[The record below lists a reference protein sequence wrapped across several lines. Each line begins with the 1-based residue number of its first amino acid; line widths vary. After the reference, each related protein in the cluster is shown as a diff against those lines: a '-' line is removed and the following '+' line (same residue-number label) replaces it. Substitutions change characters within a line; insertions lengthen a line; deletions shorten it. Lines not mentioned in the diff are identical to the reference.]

1 LSEKVHFYLT
11 TYSSSTSLEFKLI
24 TTNYKIPRP
33 KTYNKKDPWGLIYSY
48 HYIFHQLDTAFFNE
62 LNSSSKATSIDNL
75 KNARS
80 LHNSL
85 KNWIGDYKLYYTNL
99 SNGGISYKINNF
111 NVVLSN
117 SSDGYEFKEIKRRL
131 VKKGSFGYTVK
142 ELQNYFKLENTGCF
156 DDILEQK
163 IKDFQSINNLKA
175 DGIVG
180 LNTYKYLGL

>member
-1 LSEKVHFYLT
+1 V
-11 TYSSSTSLEFKLI
+11 I
-24 TTNYKIPRP
+24 
-33 KTYNKKDPWGLIYSY
+33 
-48 HYIFHQLDTAFFNE
+48 
-62 LNSSSKATSIDNL
+62 
-75 KNARS
+75 
-80 LHNSL
+80 
-85 KNWIGDYKLYYTNL
+85 L
-99 SNGGISYKINNF
+99 SNN
-111 NVVLSN
+111 
-117 SSDGYEFKEIKRRL
+117 SDGYEFKEIKRRL